1 MASVD
6 AAMQLGLSVGSW
18 FVVGMS
24 HVKSGCCFRHAGSFV
39 VASRGRGLRA
49 AGNSY
54 GSDQG
59 VDALPRSENEKQL
72 RVAFFLRYCFF
83 VVITARFWNV
93 RLFEDVG
100 RQQRRA
106 CCWRGES

>member
-1 MASVD
+1 MILKNWRWRPPA
-6 AAMQLGLSVGSW
+6 GL
-18 FVVGMS
+18 FLFPMYI
-24 HVKSGCCFRHAGSFV
+24 RHAGSFV

-72 RVAFFLRYCFF
+72 RVAFFFEVLFFCCYYGKILEREIIRRYGETTTSSCVAPAAFDFF
-83 VVITARFWNV
+83 ER
-93 RLFEDVG
+93 
-100 RQQRRA
+100 
-106 CCWRGES
+106 